1 MHVLWLFNFNDRP
14 GVTIQLERL
23 PIVCWRREAWG
34 KLTEVGHVVLFI
46 SDVVPMMVV
55 CSEVVM
61 LFASGR
67 LVLDSRV
74 LRDCGTEQLDVDG
87 VGVIMYVMV
96 FCVDGEVLML
106 DANVSSVVAIGLMLD
121 VVVSNVDGIGVRMY
135 VMVFCVEDEVLMMD
149 GDESVLEVRNQ
160 E

>member
-1 MHVLWLFNFNDRP
+1 MKV
-14 GVTIQLERL
+14 
-23 PIVCWRREAWG
+23 EAWG
-34 KLTEVGHVVLFI
+34 KLTEVGYVVLFI

-61 LFASGR
+61 VFASGR

-135 VMVFCVEDEVLMMD
+135 VWCFVWKMKY
-149 GDESVLEVRNQ
+149 
-160 E
+160 